1 MTNEQLSTT
10 KYDKDQLKELMDISA
25 PTAYQWINKIGNG
38 YKNTITAK
46 ELIDLVNSNQI
57 PKFRD
62 KHIKKLIE
70 KGVLDSKQA
79 EEIFNTSSVATE
91 ISNNPVE
98 DVLITPSISNE
109 NNEPVEDIN
118 MFITHS
124 ISNEN
129 NEEEEKEEEKKE
141 NEDTKEPSK
150 EEPTDPVMDN
160 RSKAIKIAVGITAM
174 TVLHIFFRRRKK

>member
-25 PTAYQWINKIGNG
+25 PTAYQWVNKIGNG
-38 YKNTITAK
+38 YRNTITAK

-62 KHIKKLIE
+62 KYIKKLIE
-70 KGVLDSKQA
+70 KGVLDSNQA
-79 EEIFNTSSVATE
+79 EELFNTSSVATE

-109 NNEPVEDIN
+109 NN
-118 MFITHS
+118 
-124 ISNEN
+124 
-129 NEEEEKEEEKKE
+129 KEEEVTENKE
-141 NEDTKEPSK
+141 NDKPKNKPSEEHIDTL
-150 EEPTDPVMDN
+150 DPVMNN
-160 RSKAIKIAVGITAM
+160 RSKVIKIVVGITAM
-174 TVLHIFFRRRKK
+174 AILHIFFRKRKK